1 MARDREFRVTLSA
14 ADAAKLSELLGDE
27 LQAFEAEQ
35 EAARR
40 RQRDRKRR
48 LARGLLLVMLIGALL
63 WVSLANDW
71 WQIGFAWIKSLA

>member
-71 WQIGFAWIKSLA
+71 WQIGFTWIKSLA